1 MPPAHSGVAA
11 HHADPVLQRAQRV
24 HGGLPFFGIVF
35 CLRQLGDGVCASWGV
50 TGGFRPGTKTVDS
63 TTPNPAPAG
72 ARPGACV
79 VS

>member
-35 CLRQLGDGVCASWGV
+35 CLRQLDDGVCASRSV
-50 TGGFRPGTKTVDS
+50 TAELGHCVTHDDENTVRRP
-63 TTPNPAPAG
+63 
-72 ARPGACV
+72 
-79 VS
+79 